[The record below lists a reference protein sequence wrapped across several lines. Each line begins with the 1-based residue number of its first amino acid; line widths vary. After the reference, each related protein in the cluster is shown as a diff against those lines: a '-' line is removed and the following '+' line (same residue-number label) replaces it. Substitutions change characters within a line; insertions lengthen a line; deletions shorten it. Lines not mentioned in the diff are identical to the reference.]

1 MSDLG
6 GFYGS
11 IDAIVVLFAEYF
23 SAKFFLLALANTL
36 FIRKKTKEQLKEEN
50 ENKVNK

>member
-11 IDAIVVLFAEYF
+11 LNASVFFLGQYF
-23 SAKFFLLALANTL
+23 SAKFFLLALSNTL
-36 FIRKKTKEQLKEEN
+36 FIRKKTKDELAEEN
-50 ENKVNK
+50 EIEIKK